1 MTRVKASLT
10 GCCGALALA
19 ATAPMAAHAADM
31 PANWP
36 AYEAK
41 PHFSELLSGWY
52 LRGDIGYRF
61 NNVDA
66 VESFTPATSQRY
78 PDSLGLTAGAGFRY
92 QWFRADV
99 TLDFGAPVRMRADT
113 AAFGPSQYTTRVDAV
128 SVLAN
133 AYIDLGT
140 WAGFTPYIGAGVG
153 ASYLRSK
160 DYTDASLPPNPLGS
174 LVTHTT
180 NFSWAWM
187 VGVSYQIAPT
197 WVVDV
202 GYRHLDL
209 GDIAST
215 TGSGLPADSTLWKSL
230 STDEVRVGVRML
242 LD

>member
-1 MTRVKASLT
+1 MIQVKAFLT
-10 GCCGALALA
+10 GCGALALA
-19 ATAPMAAHAADM
+19 ATAPLAAHAADM

-36 AYEAK
+36 VENPK
-41 PHFSELLSGWY
+41 PHFAELLSGWY
-52 LRGDIGYRF
+52 LRGDVGYRV

-66 VESFTPATSQRY
+66 VESFTPATGQSY
-78 PDSLGLTAGAGFRY
+78 PDSLGLTAGAGLKY

-99 TLDFGAPVRMRADT
+99 TVDFGAPVRMRADT
-113 AAFGPSQYTTRVDAV
+113 ALGPSQYSTRVDAV

-140 WAGFTPYIGAGVG
+140 WWGFTPYVGAGVG

-160 DYTDASLPPNPLGS
+160 DYVDASLPPSPLGS

-187 VGVSYQIAPT
+187 AGVSYQIAPT

-215 TGSGLPADSTLWKSL
+215 TGSGVVGDSTLWKNL

>member
-1 MTRVKASLT
+1 
-10 GCCGALALA
+10 
-19 ATAPMAAHAADM
+19 M

-36 AYEAK
+36 AHEGK
-41 PHFSELLSGWY
+41 PQFAEMLSGWY

-66 VESFTPATSQRY
+66 VESSTPATSQRY
-78 PDSLGLTAGAGFRY
+78 PDSLGLTAGAGFKY
-92 QWFRADV
+92 QWFRADATV
-99 TLDFGAPVRMRADT
+99 DFGAPVRMRADT
-113 AAFGPSQYTTRVDAV
+113 ALGPSQYTTRVDAV

-160 DYTDASLPPNPLGS
+160 DYTDASLPSPLGS

-187 VGVSYQIAPT
+187 AGVSYQIAPT

-215 TGSGLPADSTLWKSL
+215 TGSGLPTDRTLWKSL

>member
-1 MTRVKASLT
+1 MRSVKAFLAGS
-10 GCCGALALA
+10 CGALALCV
-19 ATAPMAAHAADM
+19 TAHAADM
-31 PANWP
+31 PAGWP
-36 AYEAK
+36 VENAR
-41 PHFSELLSGWY
+41 PQFSELLSGWY
-52 LRGDIGYRF
+52 LRGDLGYRF

-66 VESFTPATSQRY
+66 VQSFDPVISKSY
-78 PDSLGLTAGAGFRY
+78 PDSLGITAGAGVKY
-92 QWFRADV
+92 QWFRADMTV
-99 TLDFGAPVRMRADT
+99 DFGAPVRMRGDT
-113 AAFGPSQYTTRVDAV
+113 ALGPSQYTTRIDSI

-133 AYIDLGT
+133 AYVDLGT

-160 DYTDASLPPNPLGS
+160 DYTDSSLPPSPLTSS
-174 LVTHTT
+174 LTHTT

-187 VGVSYQIAPT
+187 VGVSYQVAPT
-197 WVVDV
+197 WVIDV

-215 TGSGLPADSTLWKSL
+215 MGTGLPADSTVWKSL

>member
-1 MTRVKASLT
+1 MTGVKAFLT

-19 ATAPMAAHAADM
+19 ATAPLTAHAADM
-31 PANWP
+31 PADWP
-36 AYEAK
+36 VENPK
-41 PHFSELLSGWY
+41 PQFSELLSGWY
-52 LRGDIGYRF
+52 LRGDVGYRF

-66 VESFTPATSQRY
+66 VQSFTPATSQRY
-78 PDSLGLTAGAGFRY
+78 PDSLGLTAGAGLKY

-99 TLDFGAPVRMRADT
+99 TVDFGAPVRMRADT
-113 AAFGPSQYTTRVDAV
+113 ALGPSQYSTRVDAV

-140 WAGFTPYIGAGVG
+140 WAGFTPYVGAGVG

-160 DYTDASLPPNPLGS
+160 DYSDASLPPSPLGS

-215 TGSGLPADSTLWKSL
+215 TGSGVVGDSTLWKNL